1 MNGIIRWFVNNP
13 AVANLMMVMFIVLG
27 LYAIPHTRQETLP
40 NVPMDRVN
48 IVAPMPQATPETAER
63 LLCTPMENALYS
75 VDGITEIMGAAY
87 EGLCTIRMDVM
98 EGYDTREVLEE
109 VKSVIGAMDGLP
121 SDALPPQISELVV
134 RNRVAR
140 VVITGD
146 MDDLTLFREAHKLRQ
161 GFFDSGVIS
170 VVDLENLPEREVRIA
185 VSRDD
190 LRRHEISLRDMATSM
205 KRSTDAIGSGVL
217 RNASGDLL
225 LETGVEPQ
233 AAADYAGL
241 AVRRNGP
248 GEVLVVSD
256 LAEVVDGFSEDE
268 IAAWY
273 NGKPAVA
280 LDVYRVGN
288 QQVLDVVEE
297 VRRQIDRAELPG
309 DMKLVLWQDDAEQFR
324 SRFEL
329 LKSSAL
335 QGLIILAFLL
345 CLFLGMRLAFWVA
358 LGIPVSM
365 LGAICIL
372 PLTGESINT
381 ISLFAFILVLGI
393 VVDDAIIVGE
403 SVHEVHREGMTGRD
417 AAVEGTRRVVRPVT
431 YAVLTTLIAFAPMLF
446 LPGAEGVLMRVIPL
460 VAMAIL
466 AMSLIE
472 SMWILPSHLGQQ
484 SHRKWPG
491 EDFFQGIS
499 DKVNARL
506 DAWMDAKYRPLMSSL
521 LQWRVVVVA
530 VFFALFAFCIMIVHS
545 GWMSMVLFSKVE
557 ADRVMAEVVF
567 PQGTAPESIRE
578 QLTQLAGS
586 AEKVAA
592 SWGGIGAPGSPIQEI
607 YSEQGVSQ
615 KISNARDP
623 DAPYRIRVSLKLG
636 QDAEMSASE
645 VARLWRLQNGPIT
658 GASSV
663 RFDSNLMPTSSDI
676 YINLFHEDLDT
687 LQTMAAELQWLIS
700 GYQGVHE
707 VSNNLAAQRQI
718 MELRLLPAAQDIGVS
733 EDYLAMQVRDAFHG
747 IEIDR
752 IADQDRE
759 VPVMLRLSR
768 DDASTVWDLEQLPV
782 RLPNGDWA
790 PLSALANLTMRQ
802 SPSMISHYMRER
814 NAAITAMVDEH
825 VVSSGQVMASLRED
839 FLDDIAV
846 QYPGASWGIA
856 GKPKS
861 VIEFMSYLGNA
872 YLIALFAIF
881 FLLTVLFANYAQPML
896 VMSAIPFGIVG
907 AFIGHFLLG
916 HDFTLWSLVGVVAV
930 SGVVVND
937 NLVLLDCV
945 NQNRQNGMTL
955 FEAVIDAG
963 ARRFRP
969 ILLTSLTTFAGMAPM
984 IIDNS
989 VESRFL
995 VPMAVSLA
1003 FGVVF
1008 ATAVSLILVPALML
1022 VASDVR
1028 DLLVHKEA
1036 GLRRRWQ
1043 QRHFPKPGAADD
1055 VATAYRHGQ
1064 WAARC
1069 TEQATDNPYQDAQL
1083 AAAWSDGFHDR
1094 TPPAG
1099 ALGNSLLS

>member
-1 MNGIIRWFVNNP
+1 MNGIVRWFVNNP
-13 AVANLMMVMFIVLG
+13 AVANLMMVMLIGLG

-87 EGLCTIRMDVM
+87 EGLCTIRMDVID
-98 EGYDTREVLEE
+98 GYNTREVLEE
-109 VKSVIGAMDGLP
+109 VKSVIGAMDALP
-121 SDALPPQISELVV
+121 SDALQPQIAELVV

-146 MDDLTLFREAHKLRQ
+146 LDDLTLYREAHALRQ
-161 GFFDSGVIS
+161 SFFDSGVIS
-170 VVDLENLPEREVRIA
+170 VVDLENLPEREVRID
-185 VSRDD
+185 VTRDD
-190 LRRHEISLRDMATSM
+190 LRRHQISLRDIATSIQ
-205 KRSTDAIGSGVL
+205 RSSDAIGSGVL
-217 RNASGDLL
+217 RSSAGDLL
-225 LETGVEPQ
+225 LETGAEAQ
-233 AAADYAGL
+233 SAADYNAL
-241 AVRRNGP
+241 AVRREGP
-248 GEVLVVSD
+248 GEVLRVGDIATVN
-256 LAEVVDGFSEDE
+256 DGFSEDE

-297 VRRQIDRAELPG
+297 VRRQIGAAELPG
-309 DMKLVLWQDDAEQFR
+309 NMKLVLWQDDAEQFR
-324 SRFEL
+324 SRFQL

-335 QGLIILAFLL
+335 QGLIILGFLL

-403 SVHEVHREGMTGRD
+403 SVHEVQREGLKGKE
-417 AAVEGTRRVVRPVT
+417 AAIEGASRVIRPVT
-431 YAVLTTLIAFAPMLF
+431 YAVLTTLIAFSPMLF

-460 VAMAIL
+460 VAIAIL
-466 AMSLIE
+466 IVSLVE
-472 SMWILPSHLGQQ
+472 SMWILPSHLGSQ
-484 SHRKWPG
+484 SERKWPG
-491 EDFFQGIS
+491 EVFFQRIS
-499 DKVNARL
+499 DSVNARL
-506 DAWMDAKYRPLMSSL
+506 DGWMNEHYRPMMATLMN
-521 LQWRVVVVA
+521 WRVVVVS
-530 VFFALFAFCIMIVHS
+530 VFFALFAFCIMLVHS
-545 GWMSMVLFSKVE
+545 GQMSMVLFSKVE
-557 ADRVMAEVVF
+557 ADRVMAEVMF

-578 QLTQLAGS
+578 QLTHLAGS

-592 SWGGIGAPGSPIQEI
+592 QWGGIGAPDSPIQQI

-623 DAPYRIRVSLKLG
+623 DAPYRIRVSLKLSE
-636 QDAEMSASE
+636 DSELSASE
-645 VARLWRLQNGPIT
+645 VARRWRLQNGPIT

-676 YINLFHEDLDT
+676 YINLFHNDLEI

-718 MELRLLPAAQDIGVS
+718 MELKLSASSRDIGLT
-733 EDYLAMQVRDAFHG
+733 EEYLALQVRDAFHG

-752 IADQDRE
+752 IAEQDRE
-759 VPVMLRLSR
+759 VPVMLRLSS
-768 DDASTVWDLEQLPV
+768 DDAATLWDLEQMPV

-790 PLSALANLTMRQ
+790 PLSALAKLTVRQ

-814 NAAITAMVDEH
+814 NAAITAMVDQH
-825 VVSSGQVMASLRED
+825 VVSSGQVMATLRKD
-839 FLDDIAV
+839 YLDNIGEL
-846 QYPGASWGIA
+846 YPGASWGIA

-861 VIEFMSYLGNA
+861 VIEFTTYLGNA

-907 AFIGHFLLG
+907 SFIGHFLLG

-945 NQNRQNGMTL
+945 NQNRSKGMTL
-955 FEAVIDAG
+955 LDAVIDAG

-984 IIDNS
+984 IVDNS

-1003 FGVVF
+1003 FGVIF
-1008 ATAVSLILVPALML
+1008 ATAVSLVLVPALML
-1022 VASDVR
+1022 TASDCR
-1028 DLLVHKEA
+1028 DALKSKDAQWRL
-1036 GLRRRWQ
+1036 RWQ
-1043 QRHFPKPGAADD
+1043 QRHFPRASAKDSQ
-1055 VATAYRHGQ
+1055 VTAYRLGQ
-1064 WAARC
+1064 WGAR
-1069 TEQATDNPYQDAQL
+1069 QAQPENPYQDPSL
-1083 AAAWSDGFHDR
+1083 AAAWDDGFHDR
-1094 TPPAG
+1094 TPPAESMPD
-1099 ALGNSLLS
+1099 SLPS